1 MQIKTY
7 GIALLMAALP
17 FAAMAQSA
25 VPQSQDPARAEA
37 REKVRAACAA
47 DVQKFCATVE
57 RGKGAMRECLQANET
72 QLSDACKSARAERA
86 AARAAREKLTTDWSG
101 GQGEP
106 CSPWPFVFHGLRK
119 PKGLV
124 SR

>member
-17 FAAMAQSA
+17 FTAMAQSA
-25 VPQSQDPARAEA
+25 APQSQDPARAEA

-47 DVQKFCATVE
+47 DVQKFCATIE
-57 RGKGAMRECLQANET
+57 RAKGAMRECLQANES

-86 AARAAREKLTTDWSG
+86 AARAAREKS
-101 GQGEP
+101 
-106 CSPWPFVFHGLRK
+106 
-119 PKGLV
+119 
-124 SR
+124 